1 MNATEPPRPSLAV
14 RAGRLFVI
22 FMGPSLGG
30 LAPLGL
36 ALDQPALAA
45 HFGGGAEGMLQ
56 AGTIFTAPSL
66 AIIVG
71 APLGGW
77 LAERL
82 DYRLTMLIALLLYSI
97 AGSAGLIL
105 DGYVPLFATRLAL
118 GLAAGTVMA
127 VYLALVGSW
136 YEGLARAKV
145 LGFAVASSVIV
156 GALALKLGGNLVE
169 TGGWR
174 APFYLYLIGFLTLAI
189 AWATVH
195 GPFHKQARTASA
207 PGAPGPLRLI
217 AQLWPVY
224 LVLLIISIGTFMPS
238 AGGPFLLLAKGIK
251 GAGDQGT
258 ILAVGSFS
266 GVITSAGYGFL
277 RRWFSD
283 WVLFIVIAGSMGL
296 GLAAVYGTVRNHGGE
311 IRVQSQPGTGS
322 VIKIYLPRAAAPAA
336 GLAPGRPEDE
346 EAVTGS
352 GGILLVDDEE
362 ILRAVGRD
370 LLEDLGYTVFAAAD
384 GEEALRLYA
393 EHRDAISLAILDMIM
408 PKMGGSELFQRL
420 RETAPG
426 LRVLFCTGFYR
437 EGADR
442 ELLGLG
448 ASGLIQ
454 KPYSR
459 IELSRAVSAAL
470 GGEMATPPPS
480 PPRVSPPSG

>member
-1 MNATEPPRPSLAV
+1 MADRQRHERHRTA
-14 RAGRLFVI
+14 
-22 FMGPSLGG
+22 
-30 LAPLGL
+30 APIL

-145 LGFAVASSVIV
+145 LGVAVASSVIV

-296 GLAAVYGTVRNHGGE
+296 GLAAVAPLQAWSALFAAFLLIGL
-311 IRVQSQPGTGS
+311 GTGFKAPVVAS
-322 VIKIYLPRAAAPAA
+322 VLMAEAPAHVRAAAAGLNFSCIFLGQALGPFVLRLLVGPFGIQETFLITGGTLLMTAAAIALTGIGKAKPQAAAA
-336 GLAPGRPEDE
+336 G
-346 EAVTGS
+346 
-352 GGILLVDDEE
+352 
-362 ILRAVGRD
+362 
-370 LLEDLGYTVFAAAD
+370 
-384 GEEALRLYA
+384 
-393 EHRDAISLAILDMIM
+393 
-408 PKMGGSELFQRL
+408 
-420 RETAPG
+420 
-426 LRVLFCTGFYR
+426 
-437 EGADR
+437 
-442 ELLGLG
+442 
-448 ASGLIQ
+448 AS
-454 KPYSR
+454 
-459 IELSRAVSAAL
+459 A
-470 GGEMATPPPS
+470 
-480 PPRVSPPSG
+480 